1 MSRSKALKAM
11 PASTDKA
18 RRLVGWNGLQLQIP
32 ADWDARVAGQR
43 HLVFEKDFQPQLQI
57 KWEHSV
63 QQHPGYLQ
71 KKVSQIAGNGGTTI
85 PEEELPGQF
94 QQFSDNFAPVTCYR
108 QGSETVKGGIFL
120 CHDCYTLV
128 LFQLLSDA
136 PTLVHEAGDC
146 LTSIICHHNS
156 ERLWRIQDFSLTLP
170 VSYSLKDYTFGAGLT
185 RLSFCSS
192 HLLLQTCTLG
202 PADTRLSRQSLVEIL
217 TTLIATSDLEL
228 IFKKDDNSCE
238 GHRSPTILKQIFLR
252 LRREKPFIRTK
263 IWHDATNNRLLAVV
277 LSSNIPIS
285 PSTIHKICSKY
296 EIFQKE
302 SRV

>member
-11 PASTDKA
+11 PASTDKD
-18 RRLVGWNGLQLQIP
+18 RRLIAWNGLQLKIP

-57 KWEHSV
+57 RWEHSV
-63 QQHPGYLQ
+63 HQHPDYLH
-71 KKVSQIAGNGGTTI
+71 KKVVQLSGKGGTII
-85 PEEELPGQF
+85 PEEKLPRHL
-94 QQFSDNFAPVTCYR
+94 QQFSDNFYALTCYR

-120 CHDCYTLV
+120 CHDCHTLI
-128 LFQLLSDA
+128 LFQLFSAA
-136 PTLVHEAGDC
+136 PALVHEVSEC
-146 LTSIICHHNS
+146 LTSILCHHNS

-170 VSYSLKDYTFGAGLT
+170 ASYILKEYTFGAGLT

-192 HLLLQTCTLG
+192 QLLLQTCTLAL
-202 PADTRLSRQSLVEIL
+202 ADTRLSRQSLAEIL
-217 TTLIATSDLEL
+217 TTLIATSDLDL
-228 IFKKDDNSCE
+228 TIKKDDNSCE
-238 GHRSPTILKQIFLR
+238 GHRSPTILKQIFFR

-263 IWHDATNNRLLAVV
+263 IWHDTINNRLLTVV

-285 PSTIHKICSKY
+285 PSTTHKICSKY
-296 EIFQKE
+296 EIVQKE